1 MCCRK
6 CLSKYHKECWNGTT
20 LRRTEK
26 LICRHCQMYPNDP
39 DRSLIS
45 SDIMVC
51 FETGQSAHLTLN
63 ILALLPN
70 GTELVA
76 RQKRENEQ
84 FVNRKQSGNQQRSGL
99 VMLFEL
105 QCQNQSWF
113 RCCRVY
119 CEMDTAA
126 MSFIPFFPR
135 MCRISLFPFI
145 LDLIVATQD
154 IRCVVCVGFL
164 SLRHLA
170 NDSLLRRSHSDCLHD
185 LMD

>member
-1 MCCRK
+1 MYKTFSPLFLVFSSVHSTLNIGTICANCRTHIEKDLVVCCRK
-6 CLSKYHKECWNGTT
+6 CLSKYHKECWDGTS

-26 LICRHCQMYPNDP
+26 LICKHCQMYPNDP

-63 ILALLPN
+63 KLALLPN
-70 GTELVA
+70 GIELVT

-105 QCQNQSWF
+105 QCHNQNSF

-135 MCRISLFPFI
+135 MCRISLFPSI
-145 LDLIVATQD
+145 L
-154 IRCVVCVGFL
+154 
-164 SLRHLA
+164 
-170 NDSLLRRSHSDCLHD
+170 
-185 LMD
+185 